1 MYKFISHVHTK
12 YSFDCHTEIS
22 EIVKRCNE
30 IKAKCIL
37 ISDHDIYGL
46 TIEDEKLFE
55 NSNIK
60 LLKGIEFTTFEKIH
74 IIGVSDN
81 IKILE
86 KPRFYYKSVDLVNK
100 IKSIG
105 GHVIIPH
112 PSHKTGLFG
121 NNIEKKKI
129 DQILI
134 KSDFI
139 EKYSY
144 KYGRCNSNFQI
155 PIICGDDAHTASEIG
170 NCYNKI
176 YTGFLNDI
184 LNNIYLPKKTYKY
197 YFRILFYGILNSK
210 FYKKNKNKLIL
221 KTIIKYVKIF
231 KQ

>member
-1 MYKFISHVHTK
+1 MSKFVSHIHTK
-12 YSFDCHTEIS
+12 YSFDCKTEIS
-22 EIVKRCNE
+22 EIIKRCNE
-30 IKAKCIL
+30 IKAKYIL
-37 ISDHDIYGL
+37 ISDHDVYGL
-46 TIEDEKLFE
+46 TNEDEKLFE

-60 LLKGIEFTTFEKIH
+60 LFKGIEFTTSEKIH

-81 IKILE
+81 IKNLE
-86 KPRFYYKSVDLVNK
+86 KPMFHYKSIDLVNE

-121 NNIEKKKI
+121 NNLEKKKI

-134 KSDFI
+134 KSDYI
-139 EKYSY
+139 EKYSH
-144 KYGRCNSNFQI
+144 KHGRCRSNSQL
-155 PIICGDDAHTASEIG
+155 PIICGDDAHTALEIG

-176 YTGFLNDI
+176 SNGVLSNLSDNLYR
-184 LNNIYLPKKTYKY
+184 PKKTPKY
-197 YFRILFYGILNSK
+197 YYRRFFYNTLNSK

-231 KQ
+231 KR